1 MHAIRKEKSDDRK
14 DWFYEE
20 IEKVFDLFPNYH
32 AEILLRDFNV
42 KLGREDIFKP
52 TIGNERLPQ
61 GSSDTLVRIINSA
74 ASKYLVVN
82 STILPHRDFHEYT
95 WTSPD
100 AKIHNQVDNI
110 LIDKK

>member
-1 MHAIRKEKSDDRK
+1 VHAISKAKSDDTK

-20 IEKVFDLFPNYH
+20 KEEVFDLIPNYH

-42 KLGREDIFKP
+42 KLEREDIFKP
-52 TIGNERLPQ
+52 TIGNESLPQ
-61 GSSDTLVRIINSA
+61 GSSDTGVRIINSA
-74 ASKYLVVN
+74 TSKYLVAN
-82 STILPHRDFHEYT
+82 STMLPHRNFNEYT

-100 AKIHNQVDNI
+100 AKTHNQVDNI